1 MEFAAGKQENKI
13 IYVHKLYFILQCYMT
28 AVIMQHWIGYGRIIM
43 NNQEGYEN
51 GCIFL
56 VTTLAY
62 TSTQSIQAE
71 IQTRDLLHTMYIMRF
86 GDIL

>member
-1 MEFAAGKQENKI
+1 
-13 IYVHKLYFILQCYMT
+13 
-28 AVIMQHWIGYGRIIM
+28 M